1 MGQQL
6 LVTEGH
12 EPASGR
18 DFPALV
24 LSLTACAFLLF
35 FLNLSQ
41 CSLLPLSSTFQLLSC
56 PFSVLPT
63 RNTAMFFH
71 LSLSLLKHTKP
82 FSLFFFFFQ
91 QGNIFI
97 VDYELLDGVDAN
109 KTDPCT
115 IQYLAAPICLLY
127 KNLENKIVP
136 IAIQVSLLSECL
148 KGYTA
153 YCLILNTHEYGDCT
167 VFISFSLVKSLGQ
180 KIPYSFLQMPP
191 MTGCW
196 PKSGFAHLISTST
209 RR

>member
-1 MGQQL
+1 ML
-6 LVTEGH
+6 SSSSLIYL
-12 EPASGR
+12 PAAVLPFFCPSHQEHCC
-18 DFPALV
+18 V
-24 LSLTACAFLLF
+24 LSSF
-35 FLNLSQ
+35 
-41 CSLLPLSSTFQLLSC
+41 PLSVKTHQTLF
-56 PFSVLPT
+56 T
-63 RNTAMFFH
+63 
-71 LSLSLLKHTKP
+71 
-82 FSLFFFFFQ
+82 FFFFFQ